1 MKTPP
6 ASRRTRTRAR
16 TVVFALLVAL
26 AVLGA
31 AVYALGASSRRSYTI
46 TGSVSAGPLRPG
58 VSVPLNVTLR
68 NPHESGLRV
77 AQLDVSIDGLAAPMA
92 DAAHPCTAADF
103 AVAAFSGDEVELP
116 ASSTRSLSSLGIPE
130 SEWPQ
135 VLMADRAA
143 NQDGCR
149 NAVLTL
155 RFTGVS
161 RSRGV

>member
-1 MKTPP
+1 
-6 ASRRTRTRAR
+6 
-16 TVVFALLVAL
+16 VFALLVAVV
-26 AVLGA
+26 VLGA
-31 AVYALGASSRRSYTI
+31 AVYALGASTRRSYTI
-46 TGSVSAGPLRPG
+46 SGSVSAGPLRPG
-58 VSVPLNVTLR
+58 VSVPVDLTLR
-68 NPHESGLRV
+68 NPHDSGLLV
-77 AQLDVSIDGLAAPMA
+77 AQLAVTIDGLAAPMA

-103 AVAAFSGDEVELP
+103 AVAPFSGDEVELP
-116 ASSTRSLSSLGIPE
+116 ASSTRSLSSLGIPA

>member
-1 MKTPP
+1 M
-6 ASRRTRTRAR
+6 
-16 TVVFALLVAL
+16 FALLVAL
-26 AVLGA
+26 AVLAA
-31 AVYALGASSRRSYTI
+31 AVYALGASTRRSYTI

-58 VSVPLNVTLR
+58 VSVPVDVTLR
-68 NPHESGLRV
+68 NPHGSGLLV
-77 AQLDVSIDGLAAPMA
+77 DELAVTIDGLAAPMA

-116 ASSTRSLSSLGIPE
+116 ASSTRSLSSLGIPPRD
-130 SEWPQ
+130 WPQ
-135 VLMADRAA
+135 VLMADRPA

-155 RFTGVS
+155 TFTGVS